1 MEIRLLFAGL
11 VVLTVLFAG
20 CSGEA
25 PQGNATTVPTTPLIQ
40 AKFSSGDIIAKS
52 ASSADTFWLIVK
64 YDTTTDKYERAFV
77 YKKSDGSWYRKDTKT
92 DEYDRILMERL
103 YPVKIA
109 HVPSISD
116 VPVATPAATTAPT
129 TAPVTTSTTTP
140 LPAPSVTG
148 ITPASGMVGTTAN
161 ITGIT
166 GINFRPGVAVKLMR
180 GTYSLAGK
188 GVNAVSATKITC
200 EFVILPST
208 QTGTWNLTV
217 TNPDGQSGTLANAF
231 TITNTTTTT
240 QTTTTAPPAPTV
252 SSMLPASATSG
263 ITINITN
270 LAGSNLLNVTS
281 VKLTKSGQSD
291 IPATNVTVVSAAQVT
306 CTFNLASAAPGQW
319 NIMVTNSAGLS
330 GIGTNLFAVT

>member
-25 PQGNATTVPTTPLIQ
+25 PQGNATTVPTTPVIQ
-40 AKFSSGDIIAKS
+40 AKFTSGDIIAKS

-64 YDTTTDKYERAFV
+64 YDATTDKYERAFI
-77 YKKSDGSWYRKDTKT
+77 YKKSDGTWYRKDAKT
-92 DEYDRILMERL
+92 DMYDRILMERL
-103 YPVKIA
+103 YPAKIA
-109 HVPSISD
+109 HVPSISY

-129 TAPVTTSTTTP
+129 TAPVPTATTTT
-140 LPAPSVTG
+140 LPAPAVTG

-166 GINFRPGVAVKLMR
+166 GINFRPGVAVKLVR
-180 GTYSLAGK
+180 GTYSLAGV
-188 GVNAVSATKITC
+188 GVNAISATKITC
-200 EFVILPST
+200 QFVILPST

-240 QTTTTAPPAPTV
+240 QPTTTATTSIP
-252 SSMLPASATSG
+252 LPVANFTGYPTSG
-263 ITINITN
+263 INN
-270 LAGSNLLNVTS
+270 LTVFFTDTSTGSPTSWSWIFGDIGAGNTSTSQSPWHHYTMNGTFS
-281 VKLTKSGQSD
+281 VKLTVSNAGGNST
-291 IPATNVTVVSAAQVT
+291 ILRSNYIIVT
-306 CTFNLASAAPGQW
+306 
-319 NIMVTNSAGLS
+319 
-330 GIGTNLFAVT
+330 